1 MNKNDIDNMQFIQT
15 RVLILYPVK
24 YVTKIKIKGPMNSYS
39 GVFVWMSWLWMPAI
53 YCLPIFADNNGNS
66 ET

>member
-1 MNKNDIDNMQFIQT
+1 MQFIQT
-15 RVLILYPVK
+15 TMLILHTVN
-24 YVTKIKIKGPMNSYS
+24 YVAEIKIKGLLNSYS
-39 GVFVWMSWLWMPAI
+39 GVFVWMSWFWMPAI